1 MNEKARRSIFRR
13 EVLQRHDQQEHGP
26 ILLAQSSHSWLLVG
40 LAAAMSLAIL
50 LYLFFGSYRPRTAAT
65 GVLVPEGGAI
75 RILAP
80 TGGIVSERHVRE
92 GEIVKQGAVLFVLA
106 DERRHVGQ
114 QENTKISELRTAS
127 LSERRASLMRQRE
140 AAHELGVTAER
151 GLRAQSENVMDELR
165 HNKQE
170 LDLHAKRLTASELSI
185 EKHRTLAK
193 SNYISQ
199 VALQEKEDQAAALQA
214 QFLSMQRT
222 RSQLSRTLATLKS
235 ELDQVSLKTAAQ
247 IAEISRD
254 LAMLSQETTDV
265 QSRDVFAI
273 TAPMTGRATA
283 INAEPGETVST
294 QTLAVIIP
302 EGVPLVAHLFA
313 TSKAFGFVQV
323 GQSVRLR
330 YQPYPYQRFGLQ
342 RGTVVEVASSP
353 LQSEEVAAMSGLPDK
368 EAMYRIIIR
377 LDSQSIQAHGRQIDL
392 LPGTLLDADIEQ
404 EKRRLIDWVLAPVAS
419 VSSRYL

>member
-1 MNEKARRSIFRR
+1 
-13 EVLQRHDQQEHGP
+13 
-26 ILLAQSSHSWLLVG
+26 
-40 LAAAMSLAIL
+40 MSLAIL
-50 LYLFFGSYRPRTAAT
+50 LYLFFGSYRPRTATT

-92 GEIVKQGAVLFVLA
+92 GQIVKQGAVLFVLA

-114 QENTKISELRTAS
+114 QVNTKISELRTAS
-127 LSERRASLMRQRE
+127 LGERRASLMRQRE

-151 GLRAQSENVMDELR
+151 GLRVQSENVMDELR

-170 LDLHAKRLTASELSI
+170 LDLHAKRLAASEISI

-199 VALQEKEDQAAALQA
+199 VALREKEDQAAALQA

-235 ELDQVSLKTAAQ
+235 ELAQVSLKTAAQ
-247 IAEISRD
+247 IAEINRD
-254 LAMLSQETTDV
+254 LAILSQETTDV

-273 TAPMTGRATA
+273 TAPMTGMVTA

-294 QTLAVIIP
+294 KALAVIIP
-302 EGVPLVAHLFA
+302 ESVPLVAHLFA

-330 YQPYPYQRFGLQ
+330 YQPYPYQIFGLKS
-342 RGTVVEVASSP
+342 GTVVEVSNSP
-353 LQSEEVAAMSGLPDK
+353 LQPEEVAMIPAPPNK
-368 EAMYRIIIR
+368 EAMYRVVVR
-377 LDSQSIQAHGRQIDL
+377 LDSQTIQARGRQIAL
-392 LPGTLLDADIEQ
+392 LPGTLLEADIEQ
-404 EKRRLIDWVLAPVAS
+404 EEHRLLDWVLSPIMAAS
-419 VSSRYL
+419 RHL